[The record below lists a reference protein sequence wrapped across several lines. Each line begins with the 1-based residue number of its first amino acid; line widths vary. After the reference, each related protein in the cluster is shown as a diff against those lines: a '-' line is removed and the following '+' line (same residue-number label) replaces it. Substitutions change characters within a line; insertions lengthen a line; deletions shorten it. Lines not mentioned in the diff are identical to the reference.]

1 MNQLT
6 FLIAGGALLLILGAA
21 VGYMVAVVRQKR
33 TQARAESIKAEFD
46 AYREQVTGHFRKTA
60 GQFQQLG
67 VQYKALYDHL
77 ADGAQ
82 TLCKTPSGAD
92 ELGFSPLPELDRP
105 ADETTAAARSGADR
119 AFRSA
124 DGEDGAPRDYA
135 EGTRNSDERQAESDE
150 GNPVRKAKPKA
161 DPKSQPW
168 RPNRSAHRSESKPAR
183 RTRGPSIRSAPA
195 AGRGSMAAT
204 EPPGRPPDAQ

>member
-105 ADETTAAARSGADR
+105 ADWYRRPVTPRSTATRTVR
-119 AFRSA
+119 
-124 DGEDGAPRDYA
+124 
-135 EGTRNSDERQAESDE
+135 GTSF
-150 GNPVRKAKPKA
+150 
-161 DPKSQPW
+161 
-168 RPNRSAHRSESKPAR
+168 
-183 RTRGPSIRSAPA
+183 
-195 AGRGSMAAT
+195 
-204 EPPGRPPDAQ
+204 

>member
-21 VGYMVAVVRQKR
+21 LGYMVAVIRQKR
-33 TQARAESIKAEFD
+33 SQARAESIKAEFD

-92 ELGFSPLPELDRP
+92 ALGFSPLPELDRP
-105 ADETTAAARSGADR
+105 ADEATAAARSSADR
-119 AFRSA
+119 GLRNA
-124 DGEDGAPRDYA
+124 DGEYGAPRDYA
-135 EGTRNSDERQAESDE
+135 EGGKNSDDRQPGSEDVNAVDTATSPEKKPAPKSE
-150 GNPVRKAKPKA
+150 AKSRPEEPTVAAKPV
-161 DPKSQPW
+161 
-168 RPNRSAHRSESKPAR
+168 
-183 RTRGPSIRSAPA
+183 GAPV
-195 AGRGSMAAT
+195 AT
-204 EPPGRPPDAQ
+204 ETGPPDPRAVH

>member
-6 FLIAGGALLLILGAA
+6 FLIAGGALLLMLGAA

-150 GNPVRKAKPKA
+150 GNPVDIAASSEKKPGPESEAKSRPEEPTVAAKPV
-161 DPKSQPW
+161 
-168 RPNRSAHRSESKPAR
+168 R
-183 RTRGPSIRSAPA
+183 APV
-195 AGRGSMAAT
+195 GIETG
-204 EPPGRPPDAQ
+204 PPDPRAVH